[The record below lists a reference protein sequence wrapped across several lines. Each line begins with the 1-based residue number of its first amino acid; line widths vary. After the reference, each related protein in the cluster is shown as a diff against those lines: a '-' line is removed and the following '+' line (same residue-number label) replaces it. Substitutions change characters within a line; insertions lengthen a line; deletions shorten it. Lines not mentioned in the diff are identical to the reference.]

1 MIRWM
6 EKIAECLAEDFNLS
20 IHQSRT
26 LLSHQ
31 EYDIKKLHDNL
42 KYEFDRTF
50 KNAGLSM
57 DTFEMDIEDTSETLT
72 CDGAFFYFFLFS
84 RTSPARS
91 HLTTQTNKQTIHSML
106 GQF

>member
-1 MIRWM
+1 MTFTVRTPNEMIRWM

-72 CDGAFFYFFLFS
+72 CDGAFFFIFLF
-84 RTSPARS
+84 
-91 HLTTQTNKQTIHSML
+91 
-106 GQF
+106 